1 VFVQYWLFDGS
12 DALIANNLLDFGIDV
27 TVDNVEW
34 FRRQLLMREGL
45 DEETWKEYLELSEA
59 YRKMEE
65 ARDDYLV

>member
-1 VFVQYWLFDGS
+1 MEGYPDKHYINS
-12 DALIANNLLDFGIDV
+12 LLDYGIDV

-34 FRRQLLMREGL
+34 FRRQLLKREGL
-45 DEETWKEYLELSEA
+45 DEETWKEYLELAEA

>member
-1 VFVQYWLFDGS
+1 M
-12 DALIANNLLDFGIDV
+12 IANNLLDFGIDV